1 MTSSPYSD
9 RTEISQYSQTIS
21 YFLESIFQRLSHGY
35 LISLLFFN
43 HDQSYFAHI
52 LDKMD
57 TVSYNEAMT
66 MLDSGAYELVVYNAC
81 YGGGPNLSEKGKQLF
96 DTLLRDQPGA
106 SRNLLEFKVAN
117 ELGVQ
122 VASGRYSQFAFAL
135 VRNGLEK
142 YVDWNE
148 YDGLERPEV
157 SLSRMVMGEV
167 KRVLEEKGVLTKE
180 EYTVIESADIGLT
193 DVEL

>member
-1 MTSSPYSD
+1 
-9 RTEISQYSQTIS
+9 
-21 YFLESIFQRLSHGY
+21 LSHGY
-35 LISLLFFN
+35 LISFSFFN

-57 TVSYNEAMT
+57 TVSYNEAMS

-96 DTLLRDQPGA
+96 DTLLRDQPGT

-167 KRVLEEKGVLTKE
+167 KWVLEEKGVLTKE
-180 EYTVIESADIGLT
+180 EYAVIESADIGLT